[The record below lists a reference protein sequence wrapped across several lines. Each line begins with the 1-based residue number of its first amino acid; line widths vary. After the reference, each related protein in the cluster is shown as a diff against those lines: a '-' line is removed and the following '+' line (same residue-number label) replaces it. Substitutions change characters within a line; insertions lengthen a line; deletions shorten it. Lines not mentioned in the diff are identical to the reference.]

1 MKGFKF
7 LVFGTIIAKIFGLLR
22 ELLILTE
29 FGYSLEISSYFSLIA
44 VLSIFT
50 FFSDTSIINSIAY
63 PLWIESKKV
72 YLKINTKISLIIIGV
87 IPLIFFYNYFF
98 FNSINNNHLKI
109 LIAVSVI
116 PLILNSILYSVL
128 IFLDKKKEFL
138 IIASSNGVIYFF
150 ATFYLLEFGLLGLI
164 YSRLITLFLTL
175 AIILIIVKNDV
186 KFFFGEYAFEKGLIQ
201 KSFKR
206 FLNVNNVLLFA
217 ITTRLLSSFIFE
229 NKMAVINYSMLIILT
244 FYTVFSKNLNTQL
257 IKNQIKEATLNNKI
271 KGLYFFASI
280 TFLLLLLLSLVL
292 IPNKIDLLGKTIE
305 LAIPLKLSF
314 FLFLPIILLGFID
327 LTQQSELSRMKKI
340 KFTPFVF
347 CLGYY
352 VLVLSFFKIA

>member
-7 LVFGTIIAKIFGLLR
+7 LVVGTIIAKIFGLLR
-22 ELLILTE
+22 EVLILSE

-50 FFSDTSIINSIAY
+50 FFSDTSVINSVAY
-63 PLWIESKKV
+63 PLWIDSKKV
-72 YLKINTKISLIIIGV
+72 YLKINTKISLIIIGI
-87 IPLIFFYNYFF
+87 IPVIFFYNHLLFD
-98 FNSINNNHLKI
+98 SINNNHLKI

-116 PLILNSILYSVL
+116 PLILNSILYSAL

-138 IIASSNGVIYFF
+138 IIASLNGIIYFF
-150 ATFYLLEFGLLGLI
+150 ATFYLLQFGLLGLI

-175 AIILIIVKNDV
+175 AMILIIVKNDV
-186 KFFFGEYAFEKGLIQ
+186 KFFFGEYVFEKGLIQ

-229 NKMAVINYSMLIILT
+229 NKMAVINYSMLTILT

-257 IKNQIKEATLNNKI
+257 IKNQIVKSTLDNNI
-271 KGLYFFASI
+271 KSLYLLVSV
-280 TFLLLLLLSLVL
+280 TFMLLLIISLAIL
-292 IPNKIDLLGKTIE
+292 PNEVELLGKSIE
-305 LAIPLKLSF
+305 TASPLMLSI
-314 FLFLPIILLGFID
+314 FLFPPIILLGFLD
-327 LTQQSELSRMKKI
+327 LKRQSKLLSLKKI
-340 KFTPFVF
+340 KFEPIFISIA
-347 CLGYY
+347 YY
-352 VLVLSFFKIA
+352 ILVLNFFN